1 MIKISNE
8 LWKMITLTVCC
19 GICVELSIRSKS
31 YYFNTTAIYCKLC
44 RLSLIRF
51 QGSCLVF
58 ILVPF
63 TFHFLFDFFCN
74 RSLNLSDWNRSVNK
88 YSCRH
93 ACAVTMAESE
103 LVSFDF
109 EIFGIVQGKESCVLW
124 FYFVYFL
131 LWTWRPDHQCTFR
144 GHALV
149 SCMVH
154 PPYL

>member
-1 MIKISNE
+1 
-8 LWKMITLTVCC
+8 MITLTVCC

-124 FYFVYFL
+124 FYFVYFYCEPEGRIISSPFVATHWFHVWFTL
-131 LWTWRPDHQCTFR
+131 LTYSYT
-144 GHALV
+144 AL
-149 SCMVH
+149 
-154 PPYL
+154 